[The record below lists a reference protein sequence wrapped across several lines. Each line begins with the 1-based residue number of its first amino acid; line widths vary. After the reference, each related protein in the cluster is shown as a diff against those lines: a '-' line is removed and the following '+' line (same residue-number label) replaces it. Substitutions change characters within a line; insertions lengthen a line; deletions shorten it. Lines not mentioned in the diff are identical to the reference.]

1 VQPGFNGFV
10 YRCGDVGEMSRH
22 IMQVLDDQDLSA
34 RMCQAST
41 CIGRQHQALAHGK
54 ALAQALTI
62 LESDGRR

>member
-1 VQPGFNGFV
+1 
-10 YRCGDVGEMSRH
+10 MSLR
-22 IMQVLDDQDLSA
+22 IMQVFDDHDLHA